1 MWQSRKEPPL
11 ITHAAALLFYLGLMQ
26 VTNVPETQPE
36 TETLD
41 KAKHLEPVLQSGQS
55 SRKSILMLS
64 LFALLLNGGAA
75 VYTMPSFDMALPNMA
90 LPNFASLAE
99 LLPHETA
106 SAPIPDPIVTSAL
119 KDIQS
124 TQQQYLV
131 ALQENESSLQQNTIL
146 LLRGTT
152 TLDSLKQG
160 LAAQQTDVKKLSVQ
174 ISTLAAKVDAL
185 QSALTPETTSSIS
198 QMRGRGRASAM
209 ARKKMSRLTKPA
221 GPVSIGGAPLSFIP
235 TPVSSTVQSPE
246 G

>member
-1 MWQSRKEPPL
+1 MAIAQR
-11 ITHAAALLFYLGLMQ
+11 AAADHSRGGFAFYLGLMQ

-36 TETLD
+36 AETLN
-41 KAKHLEPVLQSGQS
+41 KATQVEPVLQSRQS

-75 VYTMPSFDMALPNMA
+75 VYTMPSFDIALPN
-90 LPNFASLAE
+90 LASLAE

-174 ISTLAAKVDAL
+174 LSTLAAKVDAL
-185 QSALTPETTSSIS
+185 QSSLTPETTSSIS

-209 ARKKMSRLTKPA
+209 ARKKMSRLSKPA

-235 TPVSSTVQSPE
+235 TPASSPVQSPE

>member
-1 MWQSRKEPPL
+1 M
-11 ITHAAALLFYLGLMQ
+11 H
-26 VTNVPETQPE
+26 VTNIPETQPE
-36 TETLD
+36 AETPD
-41 KAKHLEPVLQSGQS
+41 KATQLEPVLQSGQS

-75 VYTMPSFDMALPNMA
+75 FYTLPSFDMTLPN
-90 LPNFASLAE
+90 LASLAE
-99 LLPHETA
+99 LLPHEKA

-131 ALQENESSLQQNTIL
+131 ALQENEASLQQNTVL

-160 LAAQQTDVKKLSVQ
+160 LASQQTDVKKLSAQ
-174 ISTLAAKVDAL
+174 LSTLAAKVDAL
-185 QSALTPETTSSIS
+185 QSALSPETTSSIS
-198 QMRGRGRASAM
+198 QMRGRARMSAM
-209 ARKKMSRLTKPA
+209 ARRKMSRLSKPV
-221 GPVSIGGAPLSFIP
+221 GPVSVGGAPLTFIP
-235 TPVSSTVQSPE
+235 VSIPSTVQSPE

>member
-1 MWQSRKEPPL
+1 VCD
-11 ITHAAALLFYLGLMQ
+11 LFEADA

-36 TETLD
+36 AETPD
-41 KAKHLEPVLQSGQS
+41 TAKQLEPALQSRPS
-55 SRKSILMLS
+55 SRKTILHLS
-64 LFALLLNGGAA
+64 LFALLLNGAAA
-75 VYTMPSFDMALPNMA
+75 VYTMPAFDMT

-99 LLPHETA
+99 LLPHEKA

-124 TQQQYLV
+124 TQQQYLT
-131 ALQENESSLQQNTIL
+131 ALQENESSLAQNTVL

-160 LAAQQTDVKKLSVQ
+160 LASQQTDVKKLSAQ
-174 ISTLAAKVDAL
+174 LSLLTAKVDAL
-185 QSALTPETTSSIS
+185 QSSLTPETTSSIS

-209 ARKKMSRLTKPA
+209 ARKKMSRLSKPI
-221 GPVSIGGAPLSFIP
+221 GPVSVGGAPLGSISP
-235 TPVSSTVQSPE
+235 PAWTAAQTPD

>member
-1 MWQSRKEPPL
+1 VWQSRKEPPL
-11 ITHAAALLFYLGLMQ
+11 ITHAAVLLFYLGLMQ
-26 VTNVPETQPE
+26 VTNVPETLPE
-36 TETLD
+36 AEALD
-41 KAKHLEPVLQSGQS
+41 KATQLEPVLQSRQS
-55 SRKSILMLS
+55 NRKSILTLA

-75 VYTMPSFDMALPNMA
+75 VYTMPSFDIALPN
-90 LPNFASLAE
+90 LASLAE

-160 LAAQQTDVKKLSVQ
+160 LAAQQTDVKKLSAQ
-174 ISTLAAKVDAL
+174 LSTLAAKVDAL
-185 QSALTPETTSSIS
+185 QSSLTPETTSSIS

-235 TPVSSTVQSPE
+235 TVPSTAQSPE

>member
-1 MWQSRKEPPL
+1 VCDLSE
-11 ITHAAALLFYLGLMQ
+11 ADA

-36 TETLD
+36 AETPD
-41 KAKHLEPVLQSGQS
+41 TAKQLEPALQSGPS
-55 SRKSILMLS
+55 SRKTILHLS
-64 LFALLLNGGAA
+64 LFALLLNGAAA
-75 VYTMPSFDMALPNMA
+75 VYTMPAFDMT

-99 LLPHETA
+99 LLPHEKA

-124 TQQQYLV
+124 TQQQYLT
-131 ALQENESSLQQNTIL
+131 ALQENESSLAQNTVL

-160 LAAQQTDVKKLSVQ
+160 LASQQTDVKKLSAQ
-174 ISTLAAKVDAL
+174 LSLLTAKVDAL
-185 QSALTPETTSSIS
+185 QSSLTPETTSSIS

-209 ARKKMSRLTKPA
+209 ARKKMSRLSKPI
-221 GPVSIGGAPLSFIP
+221 GPVSVGGAPLGSISP
-235 TPVSSTVQSPE
+235 PAWTAAQTPD